1 MFKNNRLA
9 GVLNFRN
16 GGTGPLVVGG
26 SMTLGAALARVDAA
40 EQALADARSAAKAAA
55 RRENKPVA
63 SLFGDSRFILR
74 ASGEKW
80 ADEARRAGEKVMADI
95 FTRNLDVDAADDNSP
110 FQHLAKRLKREGA
123 PKPDE
128 MRRHWAALDAAGFLT
143 AARAGDYEEAAR
155 IVAEVNKGWAGQSK
169 GEQIL
174 AAGKRARMSADAAG
188 EVPEPEGL
196 SAKIVAAGKRARTPT
211 GSHEND

>member
-1 MFKNNRLA
+1 MVFKLDHLFGNNGALPSL
-9 GVLNFRN
+9 G
-16 GGTGPLVVGG
+16 GGTSLA
-26 SMTLGAALARVDAA
+26 AALARVDAA
-40 EQALADARSAAKAAA
+40 EQALADARSQAKAAA

-63 SLFGDSRFILR
+63 SLFGESRFILR

-80 ADEARRAGEKVMADI
+80 ANEARRAGEKVMADI

-174 AAGKRARMSADAAG
+174 AAGRRARMSGDTERPLPAKGTLAARILAAG
-188 EVPEPEGL
+188 AR
-196 SAKIVAAGKRARTPT
+196 AKTPT
-211 GSHEND
+211 GGHKDD